1 MTTLERILNKIS
13 EIQNKLPERDLEE
26 ALGIKTKR
34 RKPKK

>member
-1 MTTLERILNKIS
+1 MGRTSGTLNK
-13 EIQNKLPERDLEE
+13 LAERDLEE

>member
-13 EIQNKLPERDLEE
+13 EIKNKLPERELEE

-34 RKPKK
+34 SKPKK